1 MESRQNIRNKMPNL
15 EHNESKAKRNTS
27 NHYIQQWTENQRKT
41 MAMYSIDQGKKPLEN
56 EFAFT

>member
-15 EHNESKAKRNTS
+15 EHDESKAKRNTS

-41 MAMYSIDQGKKPLEN
+41 MAMYSIDTGRTPGRMN
-56 EFAFT
+56 